1 MLCRDKI
8 TSIFCIIDDI
18 LKEINHSEDIRRKV
32 SDSEII
38 TTAFIAATNFYGN
51 YRSAIKFVKQYNLFP
66 NMLEESRFN
75 RRLHSLG
82 NMLYELFHLIAS
94 FYKEITC
101 EMNYIIDSF
110 PIPICQNIRINRCRI
125 AKGKQYRG
133 YTASMRTYFYGIKV
147 QLVTTGEGI
156 PIAFHFTVGKTAD
169 VKALDKITEIFP
181 PEAKLYGDSAY
192 TDYQIEDYLFENKCV
207 ELKTQR
213 KKNSKRPDSEKQS
226 RQKLKMR
233 KRVEVAISDIK
244 KMFPRTIHSVT
255 LKGFLIKITMYIFG
269 LQLFKI
275 INN

>member
-1 MLCRDKI
+1 MLCKDKI

-32 SDSEII
+32 SNSEIV

-51 YRSAIKFVKQYNLFP
+51 HRSAIKFVKQYNLFP

-94 FYKEITC
+94 LYKDFTC

-110 PIPICQNIRINRCRI
+110 PVPICQNIRINRCRI

-133 YTASMRTYFYGIKV
+133 YTASMRTYFYGINV
-147 QLVTTGEGI
+147 QLVTTEKGI
-156 PIAFHFTVGKTAD
+156 PIAFHFTVGKMAD
-169 VKALDKITEIFP
+169 VKALDKITENFP
-181 PEAKLYGDSAY
+181 PEARLYGDGAY
-192 TDYQIEDYLFENKCV
+192 TDYQAEDYLLENKNV
-207 ELKTQR
+207 ELRTQR
-213 KKNSKRPDSEKQS
+213 KSNSKRLDTEKQS
-226 RQKLKMR
+226 KLKLKMR
-233 KRVEVAISDIK
+233 KRIEVAISDIK
-244 KMFPRTIHSVT
+244 KLFPRTIHSVT

-275 INN
+275 ISD

>member
-1 MLCRDKI
+1 MLCKDKI
-8 TSIFCIIDDI
+8 TSFFCIIDDI

-38 TTAFIAATNFYGN
+38 TTAFIAATSFYGN
-51 YRSAIKFVKQYNLFP
+51 HRSAIKFVKQYNLFP

-101 EMNYIIDSF
+101 EINYIIDSF
-110 PIPICQNIRINRCRI
+110 PIPICQNIRINRCKI

-133 YTASMRTYFYGIKV
+133 YTASMRSYFYGIKV

-169 VKALDKITEIFP
+169 VKALDKIT
-181 PEAKLYGDSAY
+181 
-192 TDYQIEDYLFENKCV
+192 
-207 ELKTQR
+207 
-213 KKNSKRPDSEKQS
+213 
-226 RQKLKMR
+226 
-233 KRVEVAISDIK
+233 
-244 KMFPRTIHSVT
+244 
-255 LKGFLIKITMYIFG
+255 
-269 LQLFKI
+269 
-275 INN
+275 